1 MLCKCVLFNMF
12 GAAIL
17 FIFLAGIAFLGFII
31 NALFDRIRITK
42 TLPLMIIGLL
52 IGPVFGLVSSG
63 ANSTLETLTPYITA
77 FAIAFILFDVGL
89 NINVRKLRRV
99 LAKATE
105 FTILLAVVTG
115 IILAGIAS
123 YLLHWGPIES
133 LIFGFALAGPSSAI
147 VPTLMKAAK
156 AGEDLKT
163 ALIYESVV
171 TDSIQL
177 VIPLLLFNLLLH
189 AGITAG
195 YVTSLVADVLVGSI
209 ALGFFLALIW
219 LYILKRFKDYSKA
232 YSWMLTISTVIA
244 TYGIAVL
251 LNFSAPLTIFVFS
264 IVFANLG
271 MENPPESHHK
281 KETIYAKFKDL
292 IDATI
297 RKYFY
302 FPEVHYVIVYQRE
315 IEFFTSTFFFVYIG
329 LLFSISNISI
339 TSLGTALIATA
350 AILFLRFVFVNMLK
364 NFIQEGASAK
374 VTGRLA
380 TFNISRGLSSA
391 IIATIP
397 LTLGITIPGF
407 LNQIF
412 LIILFTNIVSTIGI
426 FISYKAPEEVKE
438 PPKEGSQPAA
448 AQPSQQQQQPQQEQK
463 KKRYVDKSPPS

>member
-1 MLCKCVLFNMF
+1 MF
-12 GAAIL
+12 DAAIL

-42 TLPLMIIGLL
+42 TLPLMVIGLV
-52 IGPVFGLVSSG
+52 IGPVLGLVSSG

-89 NINVRKLRRV
+89 NINVRKLRKV

-105 FTILLAVVTG
+105 FTLLLALVTG

-123 YLLHWGPIES
+123 YVLHWDPIES

-177 VIPLLLFNLLLH
+177 VVPLLLFSLLLH
-189 AGITAG
+189 TDITVG
-195 YVTSLVADVLVGSI
+195 YVTSLVADALVGSI

-264 IVFANLG
+264 VVFANLG
-271 MENPPESHHK
+271 MENPPESHRK
-281 KETIYAKFKDL
+281 KDTVYAKFKDL

-302 FPEVHYVIVYQRE
+302 FPEVHYIIVYQRE

-329 LLFSISNISI
+329 LLFSVSDISTTSI
-339 TSLGTALIATA
+339 GMALAVTA
-350 AILFLRFVFVNMLK
+350 AILFLRFIFVKLLK
-364 NFIQEGASAK
+364 NFIQESASTK
-374 VTGRLA
+374 VTTRLA

-397 LTLGITIPGF
+397 LTLGIAIPGF

-412 LIILFTNIVSTIGI
+412 LIILFTNIVSTAGI
-426 FISYKAPEEVKE
+426 FMSYRAPEEE
-438 PPKEGSQPAA
+438 QQPPPQPAP
-448 AQPSQQQQQPQQEQK
+448 QPEQKPAQEQR
-463 KKRYVDKSPPS
+463 KKRYVDKSPPT